1 MEHYEMD
8 TIFLKQWRIY
18 AGLTQE
24 ELGSRMGITG
34 TQISRIEG
42 GKRDFDGRFLMA
54 FKHAINDKLDTYWPD
69 QPSALLRI
77 THIAD
82 ALCVNPDLT
91 TWVRMLSSLERQA
104 KSALMLKTLPTGS

>member
-1 MEHYEMD
+1 METQKMD
-8 TIFLKQWRIY
+8 VVYLREWRIY

-24 ELGSRMGITG
+24 ELGKRMGITG

-42 GKRDFDGRFLMA
+42 GKRDCDLHFLLA
-54 FKHAINDKLDTYWPD
+54 FKNAINEKLKTYPGD
-69 QPSALLRI
+69 EAHSLLRI

-91 TWVRMLSSLERQA
+91 TWVRLLSTLERQA
-104 KSALMLKTLPTGS
+104 KMASSSVDMPDGL